1 MDSWYNFYKSRRYEI
16 FCFLERNTMDDRF
29 ITLKH
34 IDTSVAAKNV
44 AKLLEENK
52 TYFLNGNWGSGKT
65 EFLVEVGKNTNKKL
79 VTIDFWRLS
88 DNRSTIE
95 IVFSKLHPL
104 VYSLLRIFIVLCVA
118 VSILMTN
125 VVDLG
130 LSYFFESFCVKLI
143 IGSIV
148 LLVAIYQFFKIKSDG
163 FYSCLLTSKC
173 LSLSRKVLVIDD
185 FDRMSNKQQEES
197 YKIFSLLNGKIPIV
211 FVGDIEKVHLNDNN
225 FLSKIIDRRIELPF
239 VLHPSNIWQD
249 YFELLS
255 KKLNTSLSDD
265 FWRRFSF
272 ENRNLRDRNHFNDYV
287 NQEFFSRKKFE
298 HVQEEQQLWIIYAYL
313 FYPELYKQLLKNEE
327 IKVKDDE
334 ETSFTEIFKFGRSIQ
349 EILSDIQQSDHNQY
363 PPNYKKNKPAY
374 FLYEEPLN
382 HTKEEF
388 NTLLETDSN
397 ELSRELREANYNK
410 DFYQYLS
417 SEYKSFSEIQKAKLL
432 RITIQ
437 ESLKSYN
444 SSAMDYIVEEKLNEE
459 IPRYE
464 RNTPLSKETIA
475 RIVNFWETILRKEG
489 LDQSEIIYFMEKH
502 RVLSFHDLGL
512 HYTKLEINNEN
523 FAKLNRKDF
532 FLLTYL
538 SAVNKFGQFK
548 KWDSSIWNAIDCFGD
563 KEFLSFW
570 KFQGILSTDENYFDF
585 DIIPENMIYTLWIGK
600 YTFEPPHDFEDYRED
615 VIKKIRLKLD
625 QLESKGFTFDEK
637 IDGEHR
643 RRD

>member
-1 MDSWYNFYKSRRYEI
+1 
-16 FCFLERNTMDDRF
+16 MDDRF

-34 IDTSVAAKNV
+34 IDTSIAAKNV

-95 IVFSKLHPL
+95 IIFSKLHPWK
-104 VYSLLRIFIVLCVA
+104 YRFLRFFIVLCVA
-118 VSILMTN
+118 LSILITN

-130 LSYFFESFCVKLI
+130 LSSFFEFFGVKLI
-143 IGSIV
+143 VGSIV

-163 FYSCLLTSKC
+163 FYSYLLTFKY
-173 LSLSRKVLVIDD
+173 LSLTRNVLVIDD
-185 FDRMSNKQQEES
+185 FDRMSNNQQEES
-197 YKIFSLLNGKIPIV
+197 YKVFSLLNGKLPII

-255 KKLNTSLSDD
+255 KKLNMSLSDD

-287 NQEFFSRKKFE
+287 NQEFFSRGKLG

-313 FYPELYKQLLKNEE
+313 FYPELYQQLLKNEE

-334 ETSFTEIFKFGRSIQ
+334 KTSFIGMFKFGRSIQ
-349 EILSDIQQSDHNQY
+349 EILSDIQQSDFNQY
-363 PPNYKKNKPAY
+363 PPSYKKNRLAY
-374 FLYEEPLN
+374 FLYEESLN
-382 HTKEEF
+382 RTKEEF
-388 NTLLETDSN
+388 DTLLEIN
-397 ELSRELREANYNK
+397 GEKLSRELREANYNT

-417 SEYKSFSEIQKAKLL
+417 SEYNSLSNPLKERLL
-432 RITIQ
+432 RLTIQ
-437 ESLKSYN
+437 ESMKSFN
-444 SSAMDYIVEEKLNEE
+444 SPAMNYIVEEKLSEE
-459 IPRYE
+459 IPSYE
-464 RNTPLSKETIA
+464 RNSPLSKETIV
-475 RIVNFWETILRKEG
+475 RIVDFWESILKNEG
-489 LDQSEIIYFMEKH
+489 LDKSEIIYFMEKH
-502 RVLSFHDLGL
+502 RVLSFYDLGL

-548 KWDSSIWNAIDCFGD
+548 TWDSSIWHAIDSFGD

-570 KFQGILSTDENYFDF
+570 KFQSILSSDDNYFDF
-585 DIIPENMIYTLWIGK
+585 DIVSSNKTYILWVAR
-600 YTFEPPHDFEDYRED
+600 YELEPPHKLENYRED
-615 VIKKIRLKLD
+615 VIEKFRPKLEQLK
-625 QLESKGFTFDEK
+625 SKGFTFVEK

>member
-1 MDSWYNFYKSRRYEI
+1 
-16 FCFLERNTMDDRF
+16 MDDRF

-34 IDTSVAAKNV
+34 IDTSIAAKNV

-52 TYFLNGNWGSGKT
+52 TYSLNGNWGSGKT
-65 EFLVEVGKNTNKKL
+65 EFLSEINNNTHKKL
-79 VTIDFWRLS
+79 VIIDFWRLT
-88 DNRSTIE
+88 DHRSTIE
-95 IVFSKLHPL
+95 IIFSKLHPWK
-104 VYSLLRIFIVLCVA
+104 YRFLRFFIVLCVA
-118 VSILMTN
+118 LSILITN

-130 LSYFFESFCVKLI
+130 LSSFFEFFGVKLI
-143 IGSIV
+143 VGSIV

-163 FYSCLLTSKC
+163 FYSYLLTFKY
-173 LSLSRKVLVIDD
+173 LSLTRNVLVIDD
-185 FDRMSNKQQEES
+185 FDRMSNNQQEES
-197 YKIFSLLNGKIPIV
+197 YKVFSLLNGKLPII

-255 KKLNTSLSDD
+255 KKLNMSLSDD

-287 NQEFFSRKKFE
+287 NQEFFSRGKLG

-313 FYPELYKQLLKNEE
+313 FYPELYQQLLKNEE

-334 ETSFTEIFKFGRSIQ
+334 KTSFIGMFKFGRSIQ
-349 EILSDIQQSDHNQY
+349 EILSDIQQSDFNQY
-363 PPNYKKNKPAY
+363 PPSYKKNRLAY
-374 FLYEEPLN
+374 FLYEESLN
-382 HTKEEF
+382 RTKEEF
-388 NTLLETDSN
+388 DTLLEIN
-397 ELSRELREANYNK
+397 GEKLSRELREANYNT

-417 SEYKSFSEIQKAKLL
+417 SEYNSLSNPLKERLL
-432 RITIQ
+432 RLTIQ
-437 ESLKSYN
+437 ESMKSFN
-444 SSAMDYIVEEKLNEE
+444 SPAMNYIVEEKLSEE
-459 IPRYE
+459 IPSYE
-464 RNTPLSKETIA
+464 RNSPLSKETIV
-475 RIVNFWETILRKEG
+475 RIVDFWESILKNEG
-489 LDQSEIIYFMEKH
+489 LDKSEIIYFMEKH
-502 RVLSFHDLGL
+502 RVLSFYDLGL

-548 KWDSSIWNAIDCFGD
+548 TWDSSIWHAIDSFGD

-570 KFQGILSTDENYFDF
+570 KFQSILSSDDNYFDF
-585 DIIPENMIYTLWIGK
+585 DIVSSNKTYILWVAR
-600 YTFEPPHDFEDYRED
+600 YELEPPHKLENYRED
-615 VIKKIRLKLD
+615 VIEKFRPKLEQLK
-625 QLESKGFTFDEK
+625 SKGFTFVEK

>member
-1 MDSWYNFYKSRRYEI
+1 
-16 FCFLERNTMDDRF
+16 MDDRF
-29 ITLKH
+29 ITLGH
-34 IDTSVAAKNV
+34 IDTSVAAKNI

-52 TYFLNGNWGSGKT
+52 TYFLSGNWGSGKT
-65 EFLVEVGKNTNKKL
+65 EFLSEINNNTHKKL
-79 VTIDFWRLS
+79 VIIDFWRLT
-88 DNRSTIE
+88 DHRSTIE
-95 IVFSKLHPL
+95 IIFSKLHPWK
-104 VYSLLRIFIVLCVA
+104 YRFLRFFIVLCVA
-118 VSILMTN
+118 LSILITN

-130 LSYFFESFCVKLI
+130 LSSFFEFFGVKLI
-143 IGSIV
+143 VGSIV

-163 FYSCLLTSKC
+163 FYSYLLTFKYF
-173 LSLSRKVLVIDD
+173 SLTRNVLVIDD
-185 FDRMSNKQQEES
+185 FDRMSNNQQEES
-197 YKIFSLLNGKIPIV
+197 YKVFSLLNGKLPII

-287 NQEFFSRKKFE
+287 NQEFFSREKFE

-397 ELSRELREANYNK
+397 ELSRELRGANYNK

-489 LDQSEIIYFMEKH
+489 LDPSEILYFMEKH
-502 RVLSFHDLGL
+502 RVLTFYDLGR
-512 HYTKLEINNEN
+512 HYSNLEINNEN
-523 FAKLNRKDF
+523 FAKLRRKDF

-538 SAVNKFGQFK
+538 SSIEKFNEFES
-548 KWDSSIWNAIDCFGD
+548 WDRSIWDAMEQFGGR
-563 KEFLSFW
+563 EFLVFW
-570 KFQGILSTDENYFDF
+570 EFQGILSNGLGYYCFDVVPRNKKYFLMMGENQDKMKK
-585 DIIPENMIYTLWIGK
+585 N
-600 YTFEPPHDFEDYRED
+600 RS
-615 VIKKIRLKLD
+615 VIEKIQP
-625 QLESKGFTFDEK
+625 QLEQLEAKGFTFEEK
-637 IDGEHR
+637 IDREYW
-643 RRD
+643 

>member
-1 MDSWYNFYKSRRYEI
+1 
-16 FCFLERNTMDDRF
+16 MDDRF

-95 IVFSKLHPL
+95 IIFSKLHPCI
-104 VYSLLRIFIVLCVA
+104 YIFLRICLVLCVA
-118 VSILMTN
+118 ISILMTN

-130 LSYFFESFCVKLI
+130 LSKFFEYWVVSL
-143 IGSIV
+143 GGIV
-148 LLVAIYQFFKIKSDG
+148 ALSVGVYQFFKIKSDG
-163 FYSCLLTSKC
+163 FYSCLLTFKY
-173 LSLSRKVLVIDD
+173 LSLARKVLVIDD

-287 NQEFFSRKKFE
+287 NQEFFSRGKLE

-327 IKVKDDE
+327 IKVEDDE
-334 ETSFTEIFKFGRSIQ
+334 KTSFTEIFKFGRSIQ
-349 EILSDIQQSDHNQY
+349 EILSDIQQSDQNQY

-397 ELSRELREANYNK
+397 ELSRELRKANYNK

-444 SSAMDYIVEEKLNEE
+444 SSAMDYIVGEKLNEE
-459 IPRYE
+459 IPRNE
-464 RNTPLSKETIA
+464 RNSPLSEEIIG
-475 RIVNFWETILRKEG
+475 RIVNFWESILRKEG
-489 LDQSEIIYFMEKH
+489 LDPSEILYFMEKH
-502 RVLSFHDLGL
+502 RVLTFYDLGL
-512 HYTKLEINNEN
+512 HYSNLEINNEN
-523 FAKLNRKDF
+523 FAKLRRKDY

-538 SAVNKFGQFK
+538 SAVNKFGQFET
-548 KWDSSIWNAIDCFGD
+548 WDSSIWNAIDCFGD
-563 KEFLSFW
+563 KEFLAFW
-570 KFQGILSTDENYFDF
+570 KLEGILSTGMGYYSF
-585 DIIPENMIYTLWIGK
+585 DIVPANKK
-600 YTFEPPHDFEDYRED
+600 Y
-615 VIKKIRLKLD
+615 ILKLYENRD
-625 QLESKGFTFDEK
+625 KMKKYKYVIEKIQPKLEQLKSKGFTFVEE
-637 IDGEHR
+637 IDGEYR
-643 RRD
+643 QRD

>member
-1 MDSWYNFYKSRRYEI
+1 
-16 FCFLERNTMDDRF
+16 MDDRF

-95 IVFSKLHPL
+95 IVFSKLHPCI
-104 VYSLLRIFIVLCVA
+104 YSFLRICLVLCVA

-130 LSYFFESFCVKLI
+130 LSKFFGYWVVSV
-143 IGSIV
+143 GGIV
-148 LLVAIYQFFKIKSDG
+148 ALSVGVYQFFKVKSDG
-163 FYSCLLTSKC
+163 FYSRLLTFKY
-173 LSLSRKVLVIDD
+173 LSLARKVLVIDD

-197 YKIFSLLNGKIPIV
+197 YKIFSLLNGKLPIV
-211 FVGDIEKVHLNDNN
+211 FVGDIEKVHLKDNN

-249 YFELLS
+249 YFDLLG
-255 KKLNTSLSDD
+255 KKFSTRLSDD
-265 FWRRFSF
+265 FWKRFSF

-287 NQEFFSRKKFE
+287 NQEFFSRGKLG
-298 HVQEEQQLWIIYAYL
+298 HVQEEQQLWIIYTYL
-313 FYPELYKQLLKNEE
+313 FYPELYKQLLKAEE

-334 ETSFTEIFKFGRSIQ
+334 KISFTWLFKFGRSIQ
-349 EILSDIQQSDHNQY
+349 EILSDIQQSDLNQY
-363 PPNYKKNKPAY
+363 PPSYKMNSSAY
-374 FLYEEPLN
+374 FLYEESLN
-382 HTKEEF
+382 RTKEELD
-388 NTLLETDSN
+388 TLLETDSE
-397 ELSRELREANYNK
+397 ELSRELREGNHK
-410 DFYQYLS
+410 TDFYQYLS
-417 SEYKSFSEIQKAKLL
+417 SEYKSFSESQKAKLL

-444 SSAMDYIVEEKLNEE
+444 SPAMDYIVAEKLNEE

-464 RNTPLSKETIA
+464 RNNPLSEEIIG
-475 RIVNFWETILRKEG
+475 RIVNLWESILRKEG

-548 KWDSSIWNAIDCFGD
+548 TWDSSIWHAIDSFGD

-570 KFQGILSTDENYFDF
+570 KFQSILSSDDNYFDF
-585 DIIPENMIYTLWIGK
+585 DIVSSNKTYILWVAR
-600 YTFEPPHDFEDYRED
+600 YEFEPPHKLENYMED
-615 VIKKIRLKLD
+615 VIEKIRPKLEQLK
-625 QLESKGFTFDEK
+625 SKGFTFVEE

>member
-1 MDSWYNFYKSRRYEI
+1 
-16 FCFLERNTMDDRF
+16 MDDRF

-34 IDTSVAAKNV
+34 IDTSIAAKNV

-65 EFLVEVGKNTNKKL
+65 EFLSEINNNTHKKL
-79 VTIDFWRLS
+79 VIIDFWRLT
-88 DNRSTIE
+88 DHRSTIE
-95 IVFSKLHPL
+95 IIFSKLHPWK
-104 VYSLLRIFIVLCVA
+104 YRFLRFFIVLCVA
-118 VSILMTN
+118 LSILITN

-130 LSYFFESFCVKLI
+130 LSSFFEFFGVKLI
-143 IGSIV
+143 VGSIV

-163 FYSCLLTSKC
+163 FYSYLLTFKY
-173 LSLSRKVLVIDD
+173 LSLTRNVLVIDD
-185 FDRMSNKQQEES
+185 FDRMSNNQQEES
-197 YKIFSLLNGKIPIV
+197 YKVFSLLNGKLPII

-255 KKLNTSLSDD
+255 KKLNMSLSDD

-287 NQEFFSRKKFE
+287 NQEFFSRGKLG

-313 FYPELYKQLLKNEE
+313 FYPELYQQLLKNEE

-334 ETSFTEIFKFGRSIQ
+334 KTSFIGMFKFGRSIQ
-349 EILSDIQQSDHNQY
+349 EILSDIQQSDFNQY
-363 PPNYKKNKPAY
+363 PPSYKKNRLAY
-374 FLYEEPLN
+374 FLYEESLN
-382 HTKEEF
+382 RTKEEF
-388 NTLLETDSN
+388 DTLLEIN
-397 ELSRELREANYNK
+397 GEKLSRELREANYNT

-417 SEYKSFSEIQKAKLL
+417 SEYNSLSNPLKERLL
-432 RITIQ
+432 RLTIQ
-437 ESLKSYN
+437 ESMKSFN
-444 SSAMDYIVEEKLNEE
+444 SPAMNYIVEEKLSEE
-459 IPRYE
+459 IPSYE
-464 RNTPLSKETIA
+464 RNSPLSKETIV
-475 RIVNFWETILRKEG
+475 RIVDFWESILKNEG
-489 LDQSEIIYFMEKH
+489 LDKSEIIYFMEKH
-502 RVLSFHDLGL
+502 RVLSFYDLGL

-548 KWDSSIWNAIDCFGD
+548 TWDSSIWHAIDSFGD

-570 KFQGILSTDENYFDF
+570 KFQSILSSDDNYFDF
-585 DIIPENMIYTLWIGK
+585 DIVSSNKTYILWVAR
-600 YTFEPPHDFEDYRED
+600 YEFEPPHKLENYMED
-615 VIKKIRLKLD
+615 VIEKIRPKLEQLK
-625 QLESKGFTFDEK
+625 SKGFTFVEK

>member
-1 MDSWYNFYKSRRYEI
+1 
-16 FCFLERNTMDDRF
+16 MDDRF

-44 AKLLEENK
+44 AKLLDENK

-65 EFLVEVGKNTNKKL
+65 EFLVEVDKNTNKKL

-95 IVFSKLHPL
+95 IVFSKLHPWK
-104 VYSLLRIFIVLCVA
+104 YRFLRFLIVLCVA
-118 VSILMTN
+118 LSILMTN
-125 VVDLG
+125 VVDLR
-130 LSYFFESFCVKLI
+130 LSSFFESFCVKLI
-143 IGSIV
+143 VGSIV

-163 FYSCLLTSKC
+163 FYSCLLTCKC
-173 LSLSRKVLVIDD
+173 LPLSRKVLVIDD

-197 YKIFSLLNGKIPIV
+197 YKIFSLLNGKLPIV
-211 FVGDIEKVHLNDNN
+211 FVGDIEKVHLKDNN

-255 KKLNTSLSDD
+255 KELNTNLSDD
-265 FWRRFSF
+265 FWIRFSF

-287 NQEFFSRKKFE
+287 NQEFFSRGKFE

-334 ETSFTEIFKFGRSIQ
+334 KTSFTGMFKFGQSIQ
-349 EILSDIQQSDHNQY
+349 EILSNIQRSDLNQY
-363 PPNYKKNKPAY
+363 PPSYKKNRLAY
-374 FLYEEPLN
+374 FLYEESLN

-388 NTLLETDSN
+388 DTLLETDSDK
-397 ELSRELREANYNK
+397 LLRKLREANYNK

-444 SSAMDYIVEEKLNEE
+444 SSAMDYIVGEKLNEE

-464 RNTPLSKETIA
+464 RNSPLSKEIIG
-475 RIVNFWETILRKEG
+475 RIVNFWESILRREG

-502 RVLSFHDLGL
+502 RVLTFYDLGL
-512 HYTKLEINNEN
+512 HYSNLEISSEN
-523 FAKLNRKDF
+523 FAKLKRKDIV
-532 FLLTYL
+532 LLTYL
-538 SAVNKFGQFK
+538 SSVNKFGQSK
-548 KWDSSIWNAIDCFGD
+548 KWDSSIWNATDYFGD

-585 DIIPENMIYTLWIGK
+585 DIIPENKTYTLWIGK
-600 YTFEPPHDFEDYRED
+600 YAFEPPYELEDYRED
-615 VIKKIRLKLD
+615 VIRKIRPKLEQLK
-625 QLESKGFTFDEK
+625 SKGFTFVEK

>member
-1 MDSWYNFYKSRRYEI
+1 
-16 FCFLERNTMDDRF
+16 MDDRF

-34 IDTSVAAKNV
+34 IDTSIAAKNV

-65 EFLVEVGKNTNKKL
+65 EFLSEINNNTHKKL
-79 VTIDFWRLS
+79 VIIDFWRLT
-88 DNRSTIE
+88 DHRSTIE
-95 IVFSKLHPL
+95 IIFSKLHPWK
-104 VYSLLRIFIVLCVA
+104 YRFLRFFIVLCVA
-118 VSILMTN
+118 LSILITN

-130 LSYFFESFCVKLI
+130 LSSFFEFFGVKLI
-143 IGSIV
+143 VGSIV

-163 FYSCLLTSKC
+163 FYSYLLTFKD
-173 LSLSRKVLVIDD
+173 LSLTRNVLVIDD
-185 FDRMSNKQQEES
+185 FDRMSNNQQEES
-197 YKIFSLLNGKIPIV
+197 YKVFSLLNGKLPII

-255 KKLNTSLSDD
+255 KKLNMSLSDD

-287 NQEFFSRKKFE
+287 NQEFFSRGKLG

-313 FYPELYKQLLKNEE
+313 FYPELYQQLLKNEE

-334 ETSFTEIFKFGRSIQ
+334 KTSFIGMFKFGRSIQ
-349 EILSDIQQSDHNQY
+349 EILSDIQQSDFNQY
-363 PPNYKKNKPAY
+363 PPSYKKNRLAY
-374 FLYEEPLN
+374 FLYEESLN
-382 HTKEEF
+382 RTKEEF
-388 NTLLETDSN
+388 DTLLEIN
-397 ELSRELREANYNK
+397 GEKLSRELREANYNT

-417 SEYKSFSEIQKAKLL
+417 SEYNSLSNPLKERLL
-432 RITIQ
+432 RLTIQ
-437 ESLKSYN
+437 ESMKSFN
-444 SSAMDYIVEEKLNEE
+444 SPAMNYIVEEKLSEE
-459 IPRYE
+459 IPSYE
-464 RNTPLSKETIA
+464 RNSPLSKETIV
-475 RIVNFWETILRKEG
+475 RIVDFWESILKNEG
-489 LDQSEIIYFMEKH
+489 LDKSEIIYFMEKH
-502 RVLSFHDLGL
+502 RVLSFYDLGL

-548 KWDSSIWNAIDCFGD
+548 TWDSSIWHAIDSFGD

-570 KFQGILSTDENYFDF
+570 KFQSILSSDDNYFDF
-585 DIIPENMIYTLWIGK
+585 DIVSSNKTYILWVAR
-600 YTFEPPHDFEDYRED
+600 YELEPPHKLENYRED
-615 VIKKIRLKLD
+615 VIEKIRPKLEQLK
-625 QLESKGFTFDEK
+625 SKGFTFVEK

>member
-1 MDSWYNFYKSRRYEI
+1 
-16 FCFLERNTMDDRF
+16 MDDRF

-34 IDTSVAAKNV
+34 IDTSIAAKNV

-65 EFLVEVGKNTNKKL
+65 EFLSEINNNTHKKL
-79 VTIDFWRLS
+79 VIIDFWRLT
-88 DNRSTIE
+88 DHRSTIE
-95 IVFSKLHPL
+95 IIFSKLHPWK
-104 VYSLLRIFIVLCVA
+104 YRFLRFFIVLCVA
-118 VSILMTN
+118 LSILITN

-130 LSYFFESFCVKLI
+130 LSSFFEFFGVKLI
-143 IGSIV
+143 VGSIV

-163 FYSCLLTSKC
+163 FYSYLLTFKY
-173 LSLSRKVLVIDD
+173 LSLTRNVLVIDD
-185 FDRMSNKQQEES
+185 FDRMSNNQQEES
-197 YKIFSLLNGKIPIV
+197 YKVFSLLNGKLPII

-255 KKLNTSLSDD
+255 KKLNMSLSDD

-287 NQEFFSRKKFE
+287 NQEFFSRGKLG

-313 FYPELYKQLLKNEE
+313 FYPELYQQLLKNEE

-334 ETSFTEIFKFGRSIQ
+334 KTSFIGMFKFGRSIQ
-349 EILSDIQQSDHNQY
+349 EILSDIQQSDFNQY
-363 PPNYKKNKPAY
+363 PPSYKKNRLAY
-374 FLYEEPLN
+374 FLYEESLN
-382 HTKEEF
+382 RTKEEF
-388 NTLLETDSN
+388 DTLLEIN
-397 ELSRELREANYNK
+397 GEKLSRELREANYNT

-417 SEYKSFSEIQKAKLL
+417 SEYNSLSNPLKERLL
-432 RITIQ
+432 RLTIQ
-437 ESLKSYN
+437 ESMKSFN
-444 SSAMDYIVEEKLNEE
+444 SPAMNYIVEEKLSEE
-459 IPRYE
+459 IPSYE
-464 RNTPLSKETIA
+464 RNSPLSKETIV
-475 RIVNFWETILRKEG
+475 RIVDFWESILKNEG
-489 LDQSEIIYFMEKH
+489 LDKSEIIYFMEKH
-502 RVLSFHDLGL
+502 RVLSFYDLGL

-548 KWDSSIWNAIDCFGD
+548 TWDSSIWHAIDSFGD

-570 KFQGILSTDENYFDF
+570 KFQSILSSDDNYFDF
-585 DIIPENMIYTLWIGK
+585 DIVSSNKTYILWVAR
-600 YTFEPPHDFEDYRED
+600 YELEPPHKLENYRED
-615 VIKKIRLKLD
+615 VIEKFRPKLEQLK
-625 QLESKGFTFDEK
+625 SKGFTFVEK

>member
-1 MDSWYNFYKSRRYEI
+1 
-16 FCFLERNTMDDRF
+16 MDDRF

-34 IDTSVAAKNV
+34 IDTSIAAKNV

-65 EFLVEVGKNTNKKL
+65 EFLSEINNNTHKKL
-79 VTIDFWRLS
+79 VIIDFWRLT
-88 DNRSTIE
+88 DHRSTIE
-95 IVFSKLHPL
+95 IIFSKLHPWK
-104 VYSLLRIFIVLCVA
+104 YRFLRFFIVLCVA
-118 VSILMTN
+118 LSILITN

-130 LSYFFESFCVKLI
+130 LSSFFEFFGVKLI
-143 IGSIV
+143 VGSIV

-163 FYSCLLTSKC
+163 FYSYLLTFKY
-173 LSLSRKVLVIDD
+173 LSLTRNVLVIDD
-185 FDRMSNKQQEES
+185 FDRMSNNQQEES
-197 YKIFSLLNGKIPIV
+197 YKVFSLLNGKLPII

-255 KKLNTSLSDD
+255 KKLNMSLSDD

-287 NQEFFSRKKFE
+287 NQEFFSRGKLG

-313 FYPELYKQLLKNEE
+313 FYPELYQQLLKNEE

-334 ETSFTEIFKFGRSIQ
+334 KTSFIGMFKFGRSIQ
-349 EILSDIQQSDHNQY
+349 EILSDIQQSDFNQY
-363 PPNYKKNKPAY
+363 PPSYKKNRLAY
-374 FLYEEPLN
+374 FLYEESLN
-382 HTKEEF
+382 RTKEEF
-388 NTLLETDSN
+388 DTLLEIN
-397 ELSRELREANYNK
+397 GEKLSRELREANYNT

-417 SEYKSFSEIQKAKLL
+417 SEYNSLSNPLKERLL
-432 RITIQ
+432 RLTIQ
-437 ESLKSYN
+437 ESMKSFN
-444 SSAMDYIVEEKLNEE
+444 SPAMNYIVEEKLSEE
-459 IPRYE
+459 IPSYE
-464 RNTPLSKETIA
+464 RNSPLSKETIV
-475 RIVNFWETILRKEG
+475 RIVDFWESILKNEG
-489 LDQSEIIYFMEKH
+489 LDKSEIIYFMEKH
-502 RVLSFHDLGL
+502 RVLSFYDLGL

-548 KWDSSIWNAIDCFGD
+548 TWDSSIWHAIDSFGD

-570 KFQGILSTDENYFDF
+570 KFQSILSSDDNYFDF
-585 DIIPENMIYTLWIGK
+585 DIVSSNKTYILWVAR
-600 YTFEPPHDFEDYRED
+600 YELEPPHKLENYRED
-615 VIKKIRLKLD
+615 VIEKIRPKLEQLK
-625 QLESKGFTFDEK
+625 SKGFTFVEK

>member
-1 MDSWYNFYKSRRYEI
+1 
-16 FCFLERNTMDDRF
+16 MDDRF
-29 ITLKH
+29 VTLKH

-95 IVFSKLHPL
+95 IVFSKLHPWK
-104 VYSLLRIFIVLCVA
+104 YKFLRFFIVLCVA
-118 VSILMTN
+118 LSILMTN

-130 LSYFFESFCVKLI
+130 LSSFFESFCVKLI
-143 IGSIV
+143 VGSIV

-163 FYSCLLTSKC
+163 FYSYLLTSKC
-173 LSLSRKVLVIDD
+173 LPLSQKVLVIDD

-197 YKIFSLLNGKIPIV
+197 YKIFSLLSGKLPIV
-211 FVGDIEKVHLNDNN
+211 FVGDIEKVHLKDNN

-249 YFELLS
+249 YFDLLG
-255 KKLNTSLSDD
+255 KKFSTRLSDD

-287 NQEFFSRKKFE
+287 NQEFFSRGKLG
-298 HVQEEQQLWIIYAYL
+298 HVQEEQQLWIIYTYL
-313 FYPELYKQLLKNEE
+313 FYPELYKQLLKAEE

-334 ETSFTEIFKFGRSIQ
+334 KISFTWLFRFGRSIQ
-349 EILSDIQQSDHNQY
+349 EILSDIQQSDLNQY
-363 PPNYKKNKPAY
+363 PPNYKMNSSAY
-374 FLYEEPLN
+374 FLYEESLN
-382 HTKEEF
+382 RTKEELD
-388 NTLLETDSN
+388 TLLETDSE
-397 ELSRELREANYNK
+397 ELSRELREGNHK
-410 DFYQYLS
+410 TDFYQYLS
-417 SEYKSFSEIQKAKLL
+417 SEYKSFSENQKAKLL

-444 SSAMDYIVEEKLNEE
+444 SPAMDYIVAEKLNEK

-464 RNTPLSKETIA
+464 RNSPLSKEIIA
-475 RIVNFWETILRKEG
+475 RIVDFWETILRKEG
-489 LDQSEIIYFMEKH
+489 LDTSEILYFMEKH
-502 RVLSFHDLGL
+502 RVLTFYDLGL

-523 FAKLNRKDF
+523 FAKLRRKDF

-538 SAVNKFGQFK
+538 SVVNKFEEFNTWG
-548 KWDSSIWNAIDCFGD
+548 SSIWNAIGCFED

-570 KFQGILSTDENYFDF
+570 KILGILSSDGDYFDF
-585 DIIPENMIYTLWIGK
+585 DKIPENMTYTLWIGK
-600 YTFEPPHDFEDYRED
+600 YTFEPPRDFVDFKED
-615 VIKKIRLKLD
+615 VIEKIRPRLEHLK
-625 QLESKGFTFDEK
+625 SKGFTFVEE

>member
-1 MDSWYNFYKSRRYEI
+1 
-16 FCFLERNTMDDRF
+16 MDDRF

-34 IDTSVAAKNV
+34 IDTSIAAKNV

-65 EFLVEVGKNTNKKL
+65 EFLSEINNNTHKKL
-79 VTIDFWRLS
+79 VIIDFWRLT
-88 DNRSTIE
+88 DHRSTIE
-95 IVFSKLHPL
+95 IIFSKLHPWK
-104 VYSLLRIFIVLCVA
+104 YRFLRFFIVLCVA
-118 VSILMTN
+118 LSILITN

-130 LSYFFESFCVKLI
+130 LSSFFEFFGVKLI
-143 IGSIV
+143 VGSIV

-163 FYSCLLTSKC
+163 FYSYLLTFKY
-173 LSLSRKVLVIDD
+173 LSLTRNVLVIDD
-185 FDRMSNKQQEES
+185 FDRMSNNQQEES
-197 YKIFSLLNGKIPIV
+197 YKVFSLLNGKLPII

-255 KKLNTSLSDD
+255 KKLNMSLSDD

-287 NQEFFSRKKFE
+287 NQEFFSRGKLG

-313 FYPELYKQLLKNEE
+313 FYPELYQQLLKNEE

-334 ETSFTEIFKFGRSIQ
+334 KTSFIGMFKFGRSIQ
-349 EILSDIQQSDHNQY
+349 EILSDIQQSDFNQY
-363 PPNYKKNKPAY
+363 PPSYKKNRLAY
-374 FLYEEPLN
+374 FLYEESLN
-382 HTKEEF
+382 RTKEEF
-388 NTLLETDSN
+388 DTLLEIN
-397 ELSRELREANYNK
+397 GEKLSRELREANYNT

-417 SEYKSFSEIQKAKLL
+417 SEYNSLSNPLKERLL
-432 RITIQ
+432 RLTIQ
-437 ESLKSYN
+437 ESMKSFN
-444 SSAMDYIVEEKLNEE
+444 SPAMNYIVEEKLSEE
-459 IPRYE
+459 IPSYE
-464 RNTPLSKETIA
+464 RNSPLSKETIV
-475 RIVNFWETILRKEG
+475 RIVDFLESILKNEG
-489 LDQSEIIYFMEKH
+489 LDKSEIIYFMEKH
-502 RVLSFHDLGL
+502 RVLSFYDLGL

-548 KWDSSIWNAIDCFGD
+548 TWDSSIWHAIDSFGD

-570 KFQGILSTDENYFDF
+570 KFQSILSSDDNYFDF
-585 DIIPENMIYTLWIGK
+585 DIVSSNKTYILWVAR
-600 YTFEPPHDFEDYRED
+600 YELEPPHKLENYRED
-615 VIKKIRLKLD
+615 VIEKIRPKLEQLK
-625 QLESKGFTFDEK
+625 SKGFTFVEK

>member
-1 MDSWYNFYKSRRYEI
+1 
-16 FCFLERNTMDDRF
+16 MDDRF

-44 AKLLEENK
+44 AKLLDENK

-65 EFLVEVGKNTNKKL
+65 EFLVEVDKNTNKKL

-88 DNRSTIE
+88 DNRSIIE
-95 IVFSKLHPL
+95 IVFSKLHPWK
-104 VYSLLRIFIVLCVA
+104 YRILRFLIVLCVA
-118 VSILMTN
+118 LSILMTN

-130 LSYFFESFCVKLI
+130 LSSFFESFCVKLI
-143 IGSIV
+143 VGSIV

-163 FYSCLLTSKC
+163 FYSCLLTCKC
-173 LSLSRKVLVIDD
+173 LPLSRKVLVIDD

-197 YKIFSLLNGKIPIV
+197 YKIFSLLNGKLPIV
-211 FVGDIEKVHLNDNN
+211 FVGDIEKVHLKDNN

-255 KKLNTSLSDD
+255 KKLNTNLSDD

-287 NQEFFSRKKFE
+287 NQEFFSRGKFE

-334 ETSFTEIFKFGRSIQ
+334 KTSFTGMFKFGRSIQ

-363 PPNYKKNKPAY
+363 PPSYKKNKPAY
-374 FLYEEPLN
+374 FLYEESLN

-388 NTLLETDSN
+388 DTLLENDSDK
-397 ELSRELREANYNK
+397 LLRELREANYNT

-417 SEYKSFSEIQKAKLL
+417 SEFKSFSENHKAKLL

-444 SSAMDYIVEEKLNEE
+444 SSALDFIVGEILNKE

-464 RNTPLSKETIA
+464 RNTPLSKEIIG
-475 RIVNFWETILRKEG
+475 RIVNFWESILRREG

-502 RVLSFHDLGL
+502 RVLTFYDLGL
-512 HYTKLEINNEN
+512 HYSNLEISNEN
-523 FAKLNRKDF
+523 FAKLKRKDIV
-532 FLLTYL
+532 LLTYL
-538 SAVNKFGQFK
+538 SSVNKFGQFK
-548 KWDSSIWNAIDCFGD
+548 KWDSSIWNAIDYFGD

-570 KFQGILSTDENYFDF
+570 KFQGILSTDENYFNF
-585 DIIPENMIYTLWIGK
+585 DIIPENKTYTLWIGK
-600 YTFEPPHDFEDYRED
+600 YAFEPPHDFEDYRED
-615 VIKKIRLKLD
+615 VIKKIRPKLE
-625 QLESKGFTFDEK
+625 QLESKGFTFGEE

>member
-1 MDSWYNFYKSRRYEI
+1 
-16 FCFLERNTMDDRF
+16 MDDRF

-65 EFLVEVGKNTNKKL
+65 EFLVEVGRNTNKKL

-104 VYSLLRIFIVLCVA
+104 VYSFLRIFIVLCVA

-130 LSYFFESFCVKLI
+130 LSKFFGYWVVSV
-143 IGSIV
+143 GGIV
-148 LLVAIYQFFKIKSDG
+148 ALSVGVYQFFKVKSDG
-163 FYSCLLTSKC
+163 FYSRLLTFEC
-173 LSLSRKVLVIDD
+173 LSLARKVLVIDD

-197 YKIFSLLNGKIPIV
+197 YKIFSFLNDKLPIV
-211 FVGDIEKVHLNDNN
+211 FVGDIEKVHLKDNN

-249 YFELLS
+249 YFDLLG
-255 KKLNTSLSDD
+255 KKFSTRLSDD

-287 NQEFFSRKKFE
+287 NQEFFSRGKLG
-298 HVQEEQQLWIIYAYL
+298 HVQEEQQLWIIYTYL
-313 FYPELYKQLLKNEE
+313 FYPELYKQLLKAEE

-334 ETSFTEIFKFGRSIQ
+334 KTSFTWLFKFGRSIQ
-349 EILSDIQQSDHNQY
+349 EILSDIQQSDLTQY
-363 PPNYKKNKPAY
+363 PPSYKMNSSAY
-374 FLYEEPLN
+374 FLYEESLN
-382 HTKEEF
+382 RTKEELD
-388 NTLLETDSN
+388 TLLETDSE
-397 ELSRELREANYNK
+397 ELSRELREGNHK
-410 DFYQYLS
+410 TDFYQYLS
-417 SEYKSFSEIQKAKLL
+417 SEYKSFSENQKAKLL
-432 RITIQ
+432 CITIQ

-444 SSAMDYIVEEKLNEE
+444 SPAMDYIVAEKLNEE

-464 RNTPLSKETIA
+464 RNSPLSEEIIG
-475 RIVNFWETILRKEG
+475 RIVNFWESILRKEG
-489 LDQSEIIYFMEKH
+489 LDPSEILYFMEKH
-502 RVLSFHDLGL
+502 RVLTFYDLGR
-512 HYTKLEINNEN
+512 HYSNLEINNKN
-523 FAKLNRKDF
+523 FTKLRRKDF

-538 SAVNKFGQFK
+538 SVVNKFEEFNT
-548 KWDSSIWNAIDCFGD
+548 WDSNIWNAIECFED

-570 KFQGILSTDENYFDF
+570 KILGILSNGLGYYCFDVVPRNKKYFLMMYENQDKMKK
-585 DIIPENMIYTLWIGK
+585 NK
-600 YTFEPPHDFEDYRED
+600 S
-615 VIKKIRLKLD
+615 VIEKIQP
-625 QLESKGFTFDEK
+625 QLEQLEAKGFTFEEK
-637 IDGEHR
+637 IDREYW
-643 RRD
+643 

>member
-1 MDSWYNFYKSRRYEI
+1 
-16 FCFLERNTMDDRF
+16 MDDRF

-34 IDTSVAAKNV
+34 IDTSIAAKNV

-65 EFLVEVGKNTNKKL
+65 EFLSEINNNTHKKL
-79 VTIDFWRLS
+79 VIIDFWRLT
-88 DNRSTIE
+88 DHRSTIE
-95 IVFSKLHPL
+95 IIFSKLHPWK
-104 VYSLLRIFIVLCVA
+104 YRFLRFFIVLCVA
-118 VSILMTN
+118 LSILITN

-130 LSYFFESFCVKLI
+130 LSSFFEFFGVKLI
-143 IGSIV
+143 VGSIV

-163 FYSCLLTSKC
+163 FYSYLLTFKY
-173 LSLSRKVLVIDD
+173 LSLTRNVLVIDD
-185 FDRMSNKQQEES
+185 FDRMSNNQQEES
-197 YKIFSLLNGKIPIV
+197 YKVFSLLNGKLPII

-255 KKLNTSLSDD
+255 KKLNMSLSDD

-287 NQEFFSRKKFE
+287 NQEFFSRGKLG

-313 FYPELYKQLLKNEE
+313 FYPELYQQLLKNEE

-334 ETSFTEIFKFGRSIQ
+334 KTSFIGMFKFGRSVQ
-349 EILSDIQQSDHNQY
+349 EILSDIQQSDFNQY
-363 PPNYKKNKPAY
+363 PPSYKKNRLAY
-374 FLYEEPLN
+374 FLYEESLN
-382 HTKEEF
+382 RTKEEF
-388 NTLLETDSN
+388 DTLLEIN
-397 ELSRELREANYNK
+397 GEKLSRELREANYNT

-417 SEYKSFSEIQKAKLL
+417 SEYNSLSNPLKERLL
-432 RITIQ
+432 RLTIQ
-437 ESLKSYN
+437 ESMKSFN
-444 SSAMDYIVEEKLNEE
+444 SPAMNYIVEEKLSEE
-459 IPRYE
+459 IPSYE
-464 RNTPLSKETIA
+464 RNSPLSKETIV
-475 RIVNFWETILRKEG
+475 RIVDFWESILKNEG
-489 LDQSEIIYFMEKH
+489 LDKSEIIYFMEKH
-502 RVLSFHDLGL
+502 RVLSFYDLGL

-548 KWDSSIWNAIDCFGD
+548 TWDSSIWHAIDSFGD

-570 KFQGILSTDENYFDF
+570 KFQSILSSDDNYFDF
-585 DIIPENMIYTLWIGK
+585 DIVSSNKTYILWVAR
-600 YTFEPPHDFEDYRED
+600 YELEPPHKLENYRED
-615 VIKKIRLKLD
+615 VIEKIRPKLEQLK
-625 QLESKGFTFDEK
+625 SKGFTFVEK

>member
-95 IVFSKLHPL
+95 IVFSKLHPWK
-104 VYSLLRIFIVLCVA
+104 YKFLRFFIVLCV
-118 VSILMTN
+118 VLSILMTN

-130 LSYFFESFCVKLI
+130 LSSFFESFCVKLI
-143 IGSIV
+143 VGSIV

-163 FYSCLLTSKC
+163 FYSYLLTSKC
-173 LSLSRKVLVIDD
+173 LSLSQKVLVIDD

-197 YKIFSLLNGKIPIV
+197 YKIFSLLNGKLPIV
-211 FVGDIEKVHLNDNN
+211 FVGDIEKVHLKDNN

-249 YFELLS
+249 YFDLLG
-255 KKLNTSLSDD
+255 KKFRTRLSDD

-287 NQEFFSRKKFE
+287 NQEFFSRGKLG
-298 HVQEEQQLWIIYAYL
+298 HVQEEQQLWIIYTYL
-313 FYPELYKQLLKNEE
+313 FYPELYKQLLKAEE

-334 ETSFTEIFKFGRSIQ
+334 KNSFTWLFKFGRSIQ
-349 EILSDIQQSDHNQY
+349 EILSDIQQSDLYQY
-363 PPNYKKNKPAY
+363 PPSYKMNSSAY
-374 FLYEEPLN
+374 FLYEESLN
-382 HTKEEF
+382 RTKEELDI
-388 NTLLETDSN
+388 LLDTDSE
-397 ELSRELREANYNK
+397 ELSRELREGNHK
-410 DFYQYLS
+410 TDFYQYLS
-417 SEYKSFSEIQKAKLL
+417 SEYKSFSENQKAKLL

-444 SSAMDYIVEEKLNEE
+444 SSAMDYIVAEKLNEE

-464 RNTPLSKETIA
+464 RNSPFSEEIIG
-475 RIVNFWETILRKEG
+475 RIVNFWESILRKEG
-489 LDQSEIIYFMEKH
+489 LDPSEILYFMEKH
-502 RVLSFHDLGL
+502 RVLTFYDLGL

-523 FAKLNRKDF
+523 FAKLRRKDF

-538 SAVNKFGQFK
+538 SSIEKFSEFES
-548 KWDSSIWNAIDCFGD
+548 WDRSIWDAMEQFGGR
-563 KEFLSFW
+563 EFLVFW
-570 KFQGILSTDENYFDF
+570 EFQGILSNGLDYYCFDVVPRNKKYFLMMDGNQ
-585 DIIPENMIYTLWIGK
+585 DKMKKN
-600 YTFEPPHDFEDYRED
+600 RS
-615 VIKKIRLKLD
+615 VIEKIQP
-625 QLESKGFTFDEK
+625 QLEQLEAKGFTFEEK
-637 IDGEHR
+637 IDREYW
-643 RRD
+643 

>member
-1 MDSWYNFYKSRRYEI
+1 
-16 FCFLERNTMDDRF
+16 MDDRF

-34 IDTSVAAKNV
+34 IDTSIAAKNV

-65 EFLVEVGKNTNKKL
+65 EFLSEINNNTHKKL
-79 VTIDFWRLS
+79 VIIDFWRLT
-88 DNRSTIE
+88 DHRSTIE
-95 IVFSKLHPL
+95 IIFSKLHPWK
-104 VYSLLRIFIVLCVA
+104 YRFLRFFIVLCVA
-118 VSILMTN
+118 LSILITN

-130 LSYFFESFCVKLI
+130 LSSFFEFFGVKLI
-143 IGSIV
+143 VGSIV

-163 FYSCLLTSKC
+163 FYSYLLTFKY
-173 LSLSRKVLVIDD
+173 LSLTRNVLVIDD
-185 FDRMSNKQQEES
+185 FDRMSNNQQEES
-197 YKIFSLLNGKIPIV
+197 YKDFSLLNGKLPII

-255 KKLNTSLSDD
+255 KKLNMSLSDD

-287 NQEFFSRKKFE
+287 NQEFFSRGKLG

-313 FYPELYKQLLKNEE
+313 FYPELYQQLLKNEE

-334 ETSFTEIFKFGRSIQ
+334 KTSFIGMFKFGRSIQ
-349 EILSDIQQSDHNQY
+349 EILSDIQQSDFNQY
-363 PPNYKKNKPAY
+363 PPSYKKNRLAY
-374 FLYEEPLN
+374 FLYEESLN
-382 HTKEEF
+382 RTKEEF
-388 NTLLETDSN
+388 DTLLEIN
-397 ELSRELREANYNK
+397 GEKLSRELREANYNT

-417 SEYKSFSEIQKAKLL
+417 SEYNSLSNPLKERLL
-432 RITIQ
+432 RLTIQ
-437 ESLKSYN
+437 ESMKSFN
-444 SSAMDYIVEEKLNEE
+444 SPAMNYIVEEKLSEE
-459 IPRYE
+459 IPSYE
-464 RNTPLSKETIA
+464 RNSPLSKETIV
-475 RIVNFWETILRKEG
+475 RIVDFWESILKNEG
-489 LDQSEIIYFMEKH
+489 LDKSEIIYFMEKH
-502 RVLSFHDLGL
+502 RVLSFYDLGL

-548 KWDSSIWNAIDCFGD
+548 TWDSSIWHAIDSFGD

-570 KFQGILSTDENYFDF
+570 KFQSILSSDDNYFDF
-585 DIIPENMIYTLWIGK
+585 DIVSSNKTYILWVAR
-600 YTFEPPHDFEDYRED
+600 YELEPPHKLENYRED
-615 VIKKIRLKLD
+615 VIEKFRPKLEQLK
-625 QLESKGFTFDEK
+625 SKGFTFVEK

>member
-1 MDSWYNFYKSRRYEI
+1 
-16 FCFLERNTMDDRF
+16 MDDRF

-95 IVFSKLHPL
+95 IIFSKLHPCK
-104 VYSLLRIFIVLCVA
+104 YIFLRICLVLCVA
-118 VSILMTN
+118 ISILMTN

-130 LSYFFESFCVKLI
+130 LSKFFEYWVVSL
-143 IGSIV
+143 GGIV
-148 LLVAIYQFFKIKSDG
+148 ALSVGVYQFFKIKSDG
-163 FYSCLLTSKC
+163 FYSCLLTFKY
-173 LSLSRKVLVIDD
+173 LSLARKVLVIDD

-287 NQEFFSRKKFE
+287 NQEYFSRGKLE

-327 IKVKDDE
+327 IKVEDDE
-334 ETSFTEIFKFGRSIQ
+334 KTSFTEIFKFGRSIQ
-349 EILSDIQQSDHNQY
+349 EILSDIQQSDQNQY

-397 ELSRELREANYNK
+397 ELSRELRKANYNK

-444 SSAMDYIVEEKLNEE
+444 SSAMDYIVGEKLNEE

-464 RNTPLSKETIA
+464 RNSPLSEEIIG
-475 RIVNFWETILRKEG
+475 RIVNFWESILRKEG
-489 LDQSEIIYFMEKH
+489 LDPSEILYFMEKH
-502 RVLSFHDLGL
+502 RVLTFYDLGL
-512 HYTKLEINNEN
+512 HYSNLEINNEN
-523 FAKLNRKDF
+523 FAKLRRKDY

-538 SAVNKFGQFK
+538 SAVNKFGQFET
-548 KWDSSIWNAIDCFGD
+548 WDSSIWNAIDCFGD
-563 KEFLSFW
+563 KEFLAFW
-570 KFQGILSTDENYFDF
+570 KLEGILSTGMGYYSF
-585 DIIPENMIYTLWIGK
+585 DIVPANKK
-600 YTFEPPHDFEDYRED
+600 Y
-615 VIKKIRLKLD
+615 ILKLYENRD
-625 QLESKGFTFDEK
+625 KMKKYKYVIEKIQPKLEQLKSKGFKFVEE
-637 IDGEHR
+637 IDGEYR
-643 RRD
+643 QRD

>member
-1 MDSWYNFYKSRRYEI
+1 
-16 FCFLERNTMDDRF
+16 MDDRF

-65 EFLVEVGKNTNKKL
+65 EFLVEVGRNTNKKL

-104 VYSLLRIFIVLCVA
+104 VYSFLRIFIVLCVA

-130 LSYFFESFCVKLI
+130 LSKFFGYWVVSV
-143 IGSIV
+143 GGIV
-148 LLVAIYQFFKIKSDG
+148 ALSVGVYQFFKVKSDG
-163 FYSCLLTSKC
+163 FYSRLLTFEC
-173 LSLSRKVLVIDD
+173 LSLARKVLVIDD

-197 YKIFSLLNGKIPIV
+197 YKIFSFLNDKLPIV
-211 FVGDIEKVHLNDNN
+211 FVGDIEKVHLKDNN

-249 YFELLS
+249 YFDLLG
-255 KKLNTSLSDD
+255 KKFSTRLSDD

-287 NQEFFSRKKFE
+287 NQEFFSRGKLG
-298 HVQEEQQLWIIYAYL
+298 HVQEEQQLWIIYTYL
-313 FYPELYKQLLKNEE
+313 FYPELYKQLLKAEE

-334 ETSFTEIFKFGRSIQ
+334 KTSFTWLFKFGRSIQ
-349 EILSDIQQSDHNQY
+349 EILSDIQQSDLTQY
-363 PPNYKKNKPAY
+363 PPSYKMNSSAY
-374 FLYEEPLN
+374 FLYEESLN
-382 HTKEEF
+382 RTKEELD
-388 NTLLETDSN
+388 TLLETDSE
-397 ELSRELREANYNK
+397 ELSRELREGNHK
-410 DFYQYLS
+410 TDFYQYLS
-417 SEYKSFSEIQKAKLL
+417 SEYKSFSENQKAKLL

-444 SSAMDYIVEEKLNEE
+444 SPAMDYIVAEKLNEE

-464 RNTPLSKETIA
+464 RNSPLSEEIIG
-475 RIVNFWETILRKEG
+475 RIVNFWENILRKEG
-489 LDQSEIIYFMEKH
+489 LDPSEILYFMEKH
-502 RVLSFHDLGL
+502 RVLTFYDLGR
-512 HYTKLEINNEN
+512 HYSNLEINNKN
-523 FAKLNRKDF
+523 FTKLRRKDF

-538 SAVNKFGQFK
+538 SVVNKFEEFNT
-548 KWDSSIWNAIDCFGD
+548 WDSNIWNAIECFED

-570 KFQGILSTDENYFDF
+570 KILGILSNGLGYYCFDVVPRNKKYFLMMYENQDKMKK
-585 DIIPENMIYTLWIGK
+585 NK
-600 YTFEPPHDFEDYRED
+600 S
-615 VIKKIRLKLD
+615 VIEKIQP
-625 QLESKGFTFDEK
+625 QLEQLEAKGFTFEEK
-637 IDGEHR
+637 IDREYW
-643 RRD
+643 

>member
-1 MDSWYNFYKSRRYEI
+1 
-16 FCFLERNTMDDRF
+16 MDDRF

-34 IDTSVAAKNV
+34 IDTSIAAKNV

-65 EFLVEVGKNTNKKL
+65 EFLSEINNNTHKKL
-79 VTIDFWRLS
+79 VIIDFWRLT
-88 DNRSTIE
+88 DHRSTIE
-95 IVFSKLHPL
+95 IIFSKLHPWK
-104 VYSLLRIFIVLCVA
+104 YRFLRFFIVLCVA
-118 VSILMTN
+118 LSILITN

-130 LSYFFESFCVKLI
+130 LSSFFEFFGVKLI
-143 IGSIV
+143 VGSIV

-163 FYSCLLTSKC
+163 FYSYLLTFKY
-173 LSLSRKVLVIDD
+173 LSLTRNVLVIDD
-185 FDRMSNKQQEES
+185 FDRMSNNQQEES
-197 YKIFSLLNGKIPIV
+197 YKVFSLLNGKLPII

-255 KKLNTSLSDD
+255 KKLNMSLSDD

-287 NQEFFSRKKFE
+287 NQEFFSRGKLG

-313 FYPELYKQLLKNEE
+313 FYPELYQQLLKNEE

-334 ETSFTEIFKFGRSIQ
+334 KTSFIGMFKFGRSIQ
-349 EILSDIQQSDHNQY
+349 EILSDIQQSDFNQY
-363 PPNYKKNKPAY
+363 PPSYKKNRLAY
-374 FLYEEPLN
+374 FLYEESLN
-382 HTKEEF
+382 RTKEEF
-388 NTLLETDSN
+388 DTLLEIN
-397 ELSRELREANYNK
+397 GEKLSRELREANYNT

-417 SEYKSFSEIQKAKLL
+417 SEYNSLSNPLKERLL
-432 RITIQ
+432 RLTIQ
-437 ESLKSYN
+437 ESMKSFN
-444 SSAMDYIVEEKLNEE
+444 SPAMNYIVEEKLSEE
-459 IPRYE
+459 IPSYE
-464 RNTPLSKETIA
+464 RNSPLSKETIV
-475 RIVNFWETILRKEG
+475 RIVDFWESILKNEG
-489 LDQSEIIYFMEKH
+489 LDKSEIIYFMEKH
-502 RVLSFHDLGL
+502 RVLSFYDLGL

-548 KWDSSIWNAIDCFGD
+548 TWDSSIWHAIDSFGD

-570 KFQGILSTDENYFDF
+570 KFQSILSSDDNYFD
-585 DIIPENMIYTLWIGK
+585 IVSSNKTYILWIAR
-600 YTFEPPHDFEDYRED
+600 YEFEPPHKLENYMED
-615 VIKKIRLKLD
+615 VIEKIRPKLEQLK
-625 QLESKGFTFDEK
+625 SKGFTFVEK

>member
-1 MDSWYNFYKSRRYEI
+1 
-16 FCFLERNTMDDRF
+16 MDDRF

-65 EFLVEVGKNTNKKL
+65 EFLVEVGRNTNKKL

-104 VYSLLRIFIVLCVA
+104 VYSFLRIFIVLCVA

-130 LSYFFESFCVKLI
+130 LSKFFGYWVVSV
-143 IGSIV
+143 GGIV
-148 LLVAIYQFFKIKSDG
+148 ALSVGVYQFFKVKSDG
-163 FYSCLLTSKC
+163 FYSRLLTFEC
-173 LSLSRKVLVIDD
+173 LSLARKVLVIDD

-197 YKIFSLLNGKIPIV
+197 YKIFSFLNDKLPIV
-211 FVGDIEKVHLNDNN
+211 FVGDIEKVHLKDNN

-249 YFELLS
+249 YFDLLG
-255 KKLNTSLSDD
+255 KKFSTSLSDD

-287 NQEFFSRKKFE
+287 NQEFFSRGKLG
-298 HVQEEQQLWIIYAYL
+298 HVQEEQQLWIIYTYL
-313 FYPELYKQLLKNEE
+313 FYPELYKQLLKAEE

-334 ETSFTEIFKFGRSIQ
+334 KTSFTWLFKFGRSIQ
-349 EILSDIQQSDHNQY
+349 EILSDIQQSDLTQY
-363 PPNYKKNKPAY
+363 PPSYKMNSSAY
-374 FLYEEPLN
+374 FLYEESLN
-382 HTKEEF
+382 RTKEELD
-388 NTLLETDSN
+388 TLLETDSE
-397 ELSRELREANYNK
+397 ELSRELREGNHK
-410 DFYQYLS
+410 TDFYQYLS
-417 SEYKSFSEIQKAKLL
+417 SEYKSFSENQKAKLL

-444 SSAMDYIVEEKLNEE
+444 SPAMDYIVAEKLNEE

-464 RNTPLSKETIA
+464 RNSPLSEEIIG
-475 RIVNFWETILRKEG
+475 RIVNFWESILRKEG
-489 LDQSEIIYFMEKH
+489 LDPSEILYFMEKH
-502 RVLSFHDLGL
+502 RVLTFYDLGR
-512 HYTKLEINNEN
+512 HYSNLEINNKN
-523 FAKLNRKDF
+523 FTKLRRKDF

-538 SAVNKFGQFK
+538 SVVNKFEEFNT
-548 KWDSSIWNAIDCFGD
+548 WDSNIWNAIECFED

-570 KFQGILSTDENYFDF
+570 KILGILSNGLGYYCFDVVPRNKKYFLMMYENQDKMKK
-585 DIIPENMIYTLWIGK
+585 NK
-600 YTFEPPHDFEDYRED
+600 S
-615 VIKKIRLKLD
+615 VIEKIQP
-625 QLESKGFTFDEK
+625 QLEQLEAKGFTFEEK
-637 IDGEHR
+637 IDREYW
-643 RRD
+643 

>member
-130 LSYFFESFCVKLI
+130 LSSFFESFCVKLI

-249 YFELLS
+249 YFELLG
-255 KKLNTSLSDD
+255 KKFSTRLSDD
-265 FWRRFSF
+265 FWKRFSF

-287 NQEFFSRKKFE
+287 NQEFFSRGKLG
-298 HVQEEQQLWIIYAYL
+298 HVQEEQQLWIIYTYL

-334 ETSFTEIFKFGRSIQ
+334 KTSFTGIFKFGRSIQ
-349 EILSDIQQSDHNQY
+349 EILSDIQRSNLNQY
-363 PPNYKKNKPAY
+363 PPNYKMNSSAY
-374 FLYEEPLN
+374 FLYEESLN
-382 HTKEEF
+382 RTKEELD
-388 NTLLETDSN
+388 TLLETDSE
-397 ELSRELREANYNK
+397 ELSRELREGNHK
-410 DFYQYLS
+410 TDFYQYLS
-417 SEYKSFSEIQKAKLL
+417 SEYKSFSENQKAKLL
-432 RITIQ
+432 RMTIQ

-444 SSAMDYIVEEKLNEE
+444 SPAMDYIVAEKLNEE

-464 RNTPLSKETIA
+464 RNSPLSEEIIG

-489 LDQSEIIYFMEKH
+489 LDPSEILYFMEKH
-502 RVLSFHDLGL
+502 RVLTFYDLGR
-512 HYTKLEINNEN
+512 HYSNLEINNEN
-523 FAKLNRKDF
+523 FAKLRRKDF

-538 SAVNKFGQFK
+538 SSIEKFNEFES
-548 KWDSSIWNAIDCFGD
+548 WNRSIWDAMEQFGGR
-563 KEFLSFW
+563 EFLVFW
-570 KFQGILSTDENYFDF
+570 EFQGILSNGLGYYCFDVVPRNKKYFLMMGENQDKMKK
-585 DIIPENMIYTLWIGK
+585 N
-600 YTFEPPHDFEDYRED
+600 RS
-615 VIKKIRLKLD
+615 VIEKIQP
-625 QLESKGFTFDEK
+625 QLEQLEAKGFTFEEK
-637 IDGEHR
+637 IDREYW
-643 RRD
+643 